1 MGKKPSILF
10 LTLITGLL
18 FGLLPLTLI
27 AQTATLNGRVIDEKT
42 GDGIAGAHVV
52 VVVETLKE
60 PLGTASDLNGGF
72 VIKDIPEGNIEVETS
87 CIGYKTNNAILT
99 IEENA
104 VLTVEFSLKPV
115 ALLGQEVVVSISK
128 RQEKILEAPAAVSVV
143 SSEEVKAQPTMTPA
157 EHLEGLPAVD
167 VVKNGVSQRNVVVRG
182 FNNIFSGTLLSLTD
196 NRIARVPSLRIN
208 AHNFYTMVNEDIDRI
223 EVVLGPGSAL
233 YGPNSANGV
242 FHIIT
247 KSPFDSPGTMVS
259 LGGGERSIF
268 MGTARHAGIINDKVA
283 YKVSAQY
290 QQADDWRSYDLA
302 EPDSIG
308 SGNEMISNER
318 NFDIEK
324 ISADARVDYRVSE
337 DLTIIANGGFN
348 QATNLEATGLGWAQS
363 DKWNYSFVQ
372 GRILYKDFFAQ
383 IFYNMSDAGDS
394 RLLRPDT
401 LSLLVDKSSL
411 LVAQVQNATKLG
423 MRQQFTYGV
432 DILMTRPETEG
443 TINGGNEDDD
453 DIDEIGVY
461 LQSETAITKKID
473 FVAAGRYDQ
482 HNRLEDPV
490 LSPRAAIVYKPTEN
504 DNFRLTYNRAYSTP
518 TSNNL
523 FLDLIASSQPLDP
536 ALGLGSTMF
545 DVWGRGVP
553 EDGFSFKF
561 LDGRAQMVSLYGS
574 VMGIGNAYL
583 PPDVNSVW
591 PAIRGMAI
599 AGTTDPGEQALLG
612 QLLPD
617 ALGQIIPGVLQVLN
631 TDYDSDMP
639 MGPDNMP
646 FINPQRAVADIKPI
660 KETTTSTMEIGY
672 KGLIT
677 DKLLV
682 SAAIYQSRIDDYVGP
697 LSVETPHVFI
707 NAASLVGVLAA
718 DMTPKLMAMGIPAEQ
733 AEAQAIAIAT
743 GIAEKFGP
751 LPIGLISPQE
761 QQNATDVVVTYR
773 NFEDSITLTG
783 GEFGFT
789 YILNSEW
796 RIGGTY
802 SYTDKNMFE
811 QLDGIADVSL
821 NAPKSKFAF
830 RLGYNNARCGL
841 DAKLRIRHVGE
852 FQSLSVIGMGT
863 VDSYTVADLNIGYD
877 LPIPSINQ
885 TRLNVTIQNLLNEE
899 HLEFIGAPEM
909 GRLVIA
915 RVSYWF

>member
-1 MGKKPSILF
+1 MGKNPFCYLLI
-10 LTLITGLL
+10 LITGLIL
-18 FGLLPLTLI
+18 VLSPIVLM
-27 AQTATLNGRVIDEKT
+27 AQTATLTGQVVSTKTEK
-42 GDGIAGAHVV
+42 GIANANVV
-52 VVVETLKE
+52 VKGE
-60 PLGTASDLNGGF
+60 PSGSATDINGF
-72 VIKDIPEGNIEVETS
+72 YTIKALPIGSYEVEVS
-87 CIGYKTNNAILT
+87 CIGYRTVSQTVTLKAD
-99 IEENA
+99 EEHQ
-104 VLTVEFSLKPV
+104 LSFSLESV
-115 ALLGQEVVVSISK
+115 AILGQEVVVSISK

-167 VVKNGVSQRNVVVRG
+167 IVKNGVSQRNVVVRG

-196 NRIARVPSLRIN
+196 NRIARVPSLRLN
-208 AHNFYTMVNEDIDRI
+208 AHNFYTMTNEDIDRI

-242 FHIIT
+242 FHVIT

-268 MGTARHAGIINDKVA
+268 MGTARHAGIINDKLGF
-283 YKVSAQY
+283 KVSAQY

-308 SGNEMISNER
+308 SGSEMISNER

-324 ISADARVDYRVSE
+324 MSVDAKVDYRVSDE
-337 DLTIIANGGFN
+337 LTIIANGGFN

-363 DKWNYSFVQ
+363 DKWNYNFVQ
-372 GRILYKDFFAQ
+372 GRLLYKDFFAQ
-383 IFYNMSDAGDS
+383 IFYNKSDAGDS

-411 LVAQVQNATKLG
+411 LVAQVQNATELG
-423 MRQQFTYGV
+423 MRYQFTYGL

-461 LQSETAITKKID
+461 LQAETAVTNKLD
-473 FVAAGRYDQ
+473 FVVAGRYDQ

-490 LSPRAAIVYKPTEN
+490 ISPRAAIVFKPTEN

-536 ALGLGSTMF
+536 ALGLGSKMF

-553 EDGFSFKF
+553 EDGFSFNF
-561 LDGRAQMVSLYGS
+561 VDGRAQMVSLYGS
-574 VMGIGNAYL
+574 VMGIGNTYL

-599 AGTTDPGEQALLG
+599 AGADPAQQPMLG
-612 QLLPD
+612 QLLPEEL
-617 ALGQIIPGVLQVLN
+617 AQVIPGILQVLN
-631 TDYDSDMP
+631 TDYDADMP

-646 FINPQRAVADIKPI
+646 FINPIRAVADIKPI
-660 KETTTSTMEIGY
+660 KETTTSTMELGY

-682 SAAIYQSRIDDYVGP
+682 SAAVYQSRIDNYVGP

-707 NAASLVGVLAA
+707 DAETLVGVLAA

-733 AEAQAIAIAT
+733 AQAQAVAIAT
-743 GIAEKFGP
+743 GIAEQFGP

-773 NFEDSITLTG
+773 NFDDSITLTG
-783 GEFGFT
+783 GEIGFT
-789 YILNSEW
+789 YILSSQW

-802 SYTDKNMFE
+802 AYVDKNMFE
-811 QLDGIADVSL
+811 QLDDIADVSL

-830 RLGYNNARCGL
+830 RFGYNNAQLGL

-852 FQSLSVIGMGT
+852 FRSLSVIGMGT
-863 VDSYTVADLNIGYD
+863 VDAYTGADLNIAYD
-877 LPIPSINQ
+877 LPVPHINQ
-885 TRLNVTIQNLLNEE
+885 TRLNVTVQNLLDEK
-899 HLEFIGAPEM
+899 HIEFVGAPEM